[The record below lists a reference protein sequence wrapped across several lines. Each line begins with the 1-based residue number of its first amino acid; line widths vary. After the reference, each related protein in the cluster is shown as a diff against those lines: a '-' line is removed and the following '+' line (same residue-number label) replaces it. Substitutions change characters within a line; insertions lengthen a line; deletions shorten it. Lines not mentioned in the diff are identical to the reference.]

1 MTMTTITRED
11 ITCKELVELVT
22 EYLDGA
28 LPAED
33 HAFFAQHIAGC
44 DGCAVYVD
52 QIRLTIAAAGKVTE
66 NSIAPAVRAE
76 LLAAFRGWH
85 NRNDQSS

>member
-1 MTMTTITRED
+1 MSAVVRED

-28 LPAED
+28 LPEQD
-33 HAFFAQHIAGC
+33 HAFFEKHISTCGGCSAYVAQIK
-44 DGCAVYVD
+44 
-52 QIRLTIAAAGKVTE
+52 LTIAAAGSVTE
-66 NSIAPAVRAE
+66 HSIEPAARDE

-85 NRNDQSS
+85 ERHG